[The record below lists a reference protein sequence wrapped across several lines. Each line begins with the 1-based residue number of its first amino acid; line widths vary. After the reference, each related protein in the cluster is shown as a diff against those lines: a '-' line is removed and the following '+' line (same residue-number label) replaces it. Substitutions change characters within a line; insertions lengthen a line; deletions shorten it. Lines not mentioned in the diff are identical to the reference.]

1 MALISRYDGRVFAA
15 VALLAAVT
23 ACSDGTATPALTE
36 PTTPAASATV
46 SALPSTTP
54 PPEYLEDCSVVH
66 KYGPT
71 EEHAV
76 RGSANID
83 CAEALRVGK
92 LWYATPSGRSAGYY
106 VTFEDWECIAGNA
119 NEYLT
124 RCARPDSAVVYLR
137 IHRTE

>member
-1 MALISRYDGRVFAA
+1 MTI
-15 VALLAAVT
+15 
-23 ACSDGTATPALTE
+23 
-36 PTTPAASATV
+36 PT
-46 SALPSTTP
+46 TTP
-54 PPEYLEDCSVVH
+54 PPQYLEDCGVVH

>member
-1 MALISRYDGRVFAA
+1 MALISRYDGRVLAA
-15 VALLAAVT
+15 VALLGAV
-23 ACSDGTATPALTE
+23 AGCSDQPATPEHTTYTLPAINVTI
-36 PTTPAASATV
+36 PT
-46 SALPSTTP
+46 TTP
-54 PPEYLEDCSVVH
+54 PPQYLEDCGVVH

-124 RCARPDSAVVYLR
+124 RCARTDSAVVYLR

>member
-1 MALISRYDGRVFAA
+1 MALISRYDGRVLAA
-15 VALLAAVT
+15 VALLGAV
-23 ACSDGTATPALTE
+23 AGCSDQSATPEHTTYTLPAINVTI
-36 PTTPAASATV
+36 PTT
-46 SALPSTTP
+46 TP
-54 PPEYLEDCSVVH
+54 TPQYLEDCGVVH